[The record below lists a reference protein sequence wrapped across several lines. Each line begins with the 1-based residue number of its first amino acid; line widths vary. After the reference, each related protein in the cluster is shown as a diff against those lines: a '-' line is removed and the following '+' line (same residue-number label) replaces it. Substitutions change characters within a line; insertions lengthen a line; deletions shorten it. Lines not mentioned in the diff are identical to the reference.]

1 MGTAPLITRPLYLAI
16 SSSRPDAQAIINRF
30 NGQLRGMIA
39 DRTYHRLLH
48 VEWIRAD
55 VDGDGTAEL
64 IPQSDRVGTSEPQ
77 RAYAVLSA
85 NSGRGLAIPGA
96 TTATTTTEKPGFYIG
111 GNIYR
116 DWASVPESY
125 RVVDPDW
132 KDPRR
137 ASASIFR
144 FVF

>member
-1 MGTAPLITRPLYLAI
+1 
-16 SSSRPDAQAIINRF
+16 
-30 NGQLRGMIA
+30 MIA

-64 IPQSDRVGTSEPQ
+64 IPQSDRVGTIEPQ
-77 RAYAVLSA
+77 RAYAVLSSSA
-85 NSGRGLAIPGA
+85 GSGLKIPGS
-96 TTATTTTEKPGFYIG
+96 TTTPATTTEKPGFYIG

-116 DWASVPESY
+116 DWASVTENF
-125 RVVDPDW
+125 RVPDPDW